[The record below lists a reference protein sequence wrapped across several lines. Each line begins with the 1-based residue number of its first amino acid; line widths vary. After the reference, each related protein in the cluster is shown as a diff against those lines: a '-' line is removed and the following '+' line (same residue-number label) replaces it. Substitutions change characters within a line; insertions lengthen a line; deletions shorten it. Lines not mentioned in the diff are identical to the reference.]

1 MIKFPVLKK
10 IHFSIWMYLKAIY
23 CVFWI
28 YILILEPGKY
38 QTWKLVQYIIGIKP
52 ETRQRIK
59 VAHCSRGIYICC
71 LCIFDYKILC
81 VCVKD
86 RACLTI
92 AVTTPSFNIFGSV
105 FGVLF
110 WWLNKKLILI
120 TKNIWKSMRK
130 FICAVWSVKTFLDMD
145 KEETLFF

>member
-1 MIKFPVLKK
+1 MKK
-10 IHFSIWMYLKAIY
+10 IHFSIWMYLNTIY

-28 YILILEPGKY
+28 YILILEPGTY

-59 VAHCSRGIYICC
+59 VSHCSRGTYLCC
-71 LCIFDYKILC
+71 LFIFDYKILFF
-81 VCVKD
+81 CVKD

-92 AVTTPSFNIFGSV
+92 AVTAPSFNIFGSV

-110 WWLNKKLILI
+110 WWLSKKLILI
-120 TKNIWKSMRK
+120 TKNIWKNMRK
-130 FICAVWSVKTFLDMD
+130 FLWAVWSVKTFPDMD